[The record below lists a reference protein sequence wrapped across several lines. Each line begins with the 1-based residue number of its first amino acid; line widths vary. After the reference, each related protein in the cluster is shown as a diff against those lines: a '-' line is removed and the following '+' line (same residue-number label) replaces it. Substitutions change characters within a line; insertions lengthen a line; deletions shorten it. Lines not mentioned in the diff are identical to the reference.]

1 VSGSAAI
8 GAPAPRPTVAAP
20 AAARPLTF
28 KRVLAML
35 VLPASLLPVV
45 LLGPGMLRAPRK
57 LTREALA
64 GVQRLERR
72 LEPAHHRP
80 PPVRAPLA
88 RTSLGNVYG
97 HWHSFP
103 QIGREGLVRL
113 GPTP

>member
-1 VSGSAAI
+1 MSDAAAI
-8 GAPAPRPTVAAP
+8 PAPASAPAP
-20 AAARPLTF
+20 ARARLTF

-35 VLPASLLPVV
+35 VLPASLLPVL

-57 LTREALA
+57 LTREAWA

-72 LEPAHHRP
+72 LEPARARP
-80 PPVRAPLA
+80 AAVRAPLA

-97 HWHSFP
+97 RWRTFP